1 MRKLIVFLIT
11 LVLVAGIFAACGH
24 DTNAAALELPRDAK
38 IQTVSVSSLPE
49 GYSYSFSGD
58 EAIEIIDYLSGL
70 NLIAVFSENPNEYTG
85 MTWVISIEYEDQD
98 GVTVYHFG
106 NLFIRTEN
114 GPWYKMDFD
123 EEAEFA
129 RLLEK
134 LTK

>member
-1 MRKLIVFLIT
+1 MRKLIVILIT

-24 DTNAAALELPRDAK
+24 DTNAAALELPTDAK

-58 EAIEIIDYLSGL
+58 EAIAIIDYLSGL
-70 NLIAVFSENPNEYTG
+70 NLIAVFSENPNEYAG
-85 MTWVISIEYEDQD
+85 MTWVIAIEYEDRD
-98 GVTVYHFG
+98 SVTVYHSC
-106 NLFIRTEN
+106 NLFVRTED

-123 EEAEFA
+123 DAAEFA
-129 RLLEK
+129 RLLEE